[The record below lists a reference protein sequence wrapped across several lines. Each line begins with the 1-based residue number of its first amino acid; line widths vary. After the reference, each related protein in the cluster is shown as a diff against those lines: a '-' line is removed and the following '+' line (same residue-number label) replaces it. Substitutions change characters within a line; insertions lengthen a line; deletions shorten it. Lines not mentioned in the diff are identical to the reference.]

1 MSSPFKT
8 ALDEQLWFFL
18 KEDMNLPTFVQH
30 QYTFADLRRNGIKLE
45 SVLTIL
51 NVKDE
56 VQKFA
61 FYLHSASMA
70 AAVRLLSDES
80 ILVTYNL
87 YCQKDDVVTILVR
100 GINEHSP
107 NTSRSPSHQ
116 NSLRERRKIS
126 RGALVPEIFIQPT
139 PRHASGTIDVST
151 MEEIEDESKMV
162 TLDLG
167 NGDFVTFTK
176 EYLICKKSPALICI
190 FLANTNSRLDHFS
203 TRRRK
208 TSHRHRRTIL
218 RPQ

>member
-30 QYTFADLRRNGIKLE
+30 QYTFADVRRNGIKLE
-45 SVLTIL
+45 NILTIL

-70 AAVRLLSDES
+70 TAVRLLSNES

-87 YCQKDDVVTILVR
+87 YCQKDDVVMILVR
-100 GINEHSP
+100 GINEPSP

-126 RGALVPEIFIQPT
+126 CGALVPEIFIQPA
-139 PRHASGTIDVST
+139 PRHTSGTIDVST
-151 MEEIEDESKMV
+151 MEEIEDKSKMV

-190 FLANTNSRLDHFS
+190 FLANTNSRLDHFL
-203 TRRRK
+203 TRRWK
-208 TSHRHRRTIL
+208 TSHRHRRTML

>member
-30 QYTFADLRRNGIKLE
+30 QYTFADVRRNGIKLE
-45 SVLTIL
+45 NILTIL

-87 YCQKDDVVTILVR
+87 YCQKDGCRNDS
-100 GINEHSP
+100 SP
-107 NTSRSPSHQ
+107 RYQ
-116 NSLRERRKIS
+116 RAFAK
-126 RGALVPEIFIQPT
+126 
-139 PRHASGTIDVST
+139 
-151 MEEIEDESKMV
+151 
-162 TLDLG
+162 
-167 NGDFVTFTK
+167 
-176 EYLICKKSPALICI
+176 
-190 FLANTNSRLDHFS
+190 HFS
-203 TRRRK
+203 LSQPSKLSPRAKKDFSWRACSRDLHSAGASTCIW
-208 TSHRHRRTIL
+208 HD
-218 RPQ
+218 